1 MVNFRKLFIDRA
13 IILLDARIGKLSDW
27 EKKFFD
33 DIKERIENEWEI
45 SLHQYNKLMEIY
57 NRIR

>member
-13 IILLDARIGKLSDW
+13 VILLDARIGKLSDW
-27 EKKFFD
+27 EKKFFA